1 MKPIEGFE
9 PVAKADAVILILG
22 SMPSVASLREQQ
34 YYAHPK
40 NLFWEIMGR
49 LFDAGRELPY
59 AERLQR
65 LAAQRIALW
74 DAAAQCRR
82 QGSLDSNIKP
92 GSIVPNDFQ
101 ALFGRC
107 PRIRAIFFNGQ
118 KAAAMFQRLVTPGL
132 PESCRSIR
140 LQTLPSTSPAHAAMT
155 AEEKIRRWQQLTVPL
170 RGQGG
175 QSQRHE
181 K

>member
-1 MKPIEGFE
+1 MNLIEGFE

-22 SMPSVASLREQQ
+22 SMPSVASLRERQ

-40 NLFWEIMGR
+40 NLFWKIMGE

-59 AERLQR
+59 TERLQR
-65 LAAQRIALW
+65 LAARRVALW
-74 DAAAQCRR
+74 DVAAQCRR
-82 QGSLDSNIKP
+82 HGSLDSNIRP
-92 GSIVPNDFQ
+92 GSIVPNDFRT
-101 ALFGRC
+101 LFGRC
-107 PRIRAIFFNGQ
+107 PRIRAVFFNGQ
-118 KAAAMFQRLVTPGL
+118 KATAMFQRLVIPRL
-132 PESCRSIR
+132 PEPCRSIR
-140 LQTLPSTSPAHAAMT
+140 LQTLPSTSPAHAAIT
-155 AEEKIRRWQQLTVPL
+155 AEEKIRRWQQITVPL

>member
-22 SMPSVASLREQQ
+22 SMPSVASLRERQ

-40 NLFWEIMGR
+40 NLFWVIMGE

-59 AERLQR
+59 TERLQR

-74 DAAAQCRR
+74 DVAAQCRR
-82 QGSLDSNIKP
+82 PGSLDSNIRP
-92 GSIVPNDFQ
+92 DSIVPNDFRT
-101 ALFGRC
+101 LFGRC
-107 PRIRAIFFNGQ
+107 PRIRAVFFNGQ
-118 KAAAMFQRLVTPGL
+118 KAAAMFQHLVVPHL
-132 PESCRSIR
+132 PEPCRSIR

-155 AEEKIRRWQQLTVPL
+155 AEEKIRRWQQLIVPL
-170 RGQGG
+170 NDG
-175 QSQRHE
+175 
-181 K
+181 